1 MTRRSIFRA
10 AFFSDRLL
18 RRQPDET
25 LTLMRSLWSD
35 KWETCRPNTK
45 ALRRKHFAFWNT
57 GSSPAR
63 GRRVR
68 PQAADKQLSV
78 HSHSH
83 GQMYSVNACLYVTV
97 CAVTLVKE
105 DILSLLS
112 EERNYLASFFF
123 KSFLPVWPTAKII
136 SCFLCKLTNFKG
148 HSDNRQYFWGTSTWN
163 CCLLT

>member
-25 LTLMRSLWSD
+25 LTLARSLWSD
-35 KWETCRPNTK
+35 KWEMCRPNTK
-45 ALRRKHFAFWNT
+45 ALRRKHLAFSNT

-83 GQMYSVNACLYVTV
+83 GQCNACLYVTV
-97 CAVTLVKE
+97 CTVTLVKE

-112 EERNYLASFFF
+112 EDRNYLASFFF

-136 SCFLCKLTNFKG
+136 SCFLCKLANFKG
-148 HSDNRQYFWGTSTWN
+148 HSGNRQHFWATSTWN
-163 CCLLT
+163 RCLLT